1 MKTIKFELEIIFWI
15 CSQNGRDST
24 NKTLVCPA
32 QSPAQVDSYRP
43 PPQLMLERRMDHTL
57 LPGASGPE
65 NNQDSLRGVHSDE
78 ARVHQTDK

>member
-78 ARVHQTDK
+78 ACVHQTDK